1 MNKIIIDLDVV
12 MKEKGISKKFRLQKL
27 QFTTN
32 PIKQL
37 L

>member
-12 MKEKGISKKFRLQKL
+12 MKEKRNQQKFRLQKL